1 MRTIFFG
8 TPEIAV
14 PALDALVKIAEV
26 VGVVCQPDRP
36 AGRGMKLREPA
47 VKLRAQELGL
57 SVFQPEKV
65 KDGRLSQWMRELE
78 ADVGLVIAY
87 GRILGSDV
95 LLAPRLGC
103 VNLHASL
110 LPKYRG
116 AAPIERAIMAGEK
129 ETGVCLMKMDEG
141 MDTGDILCCHRL
153 ELSDV
158 ETAGTLRARLGQLA
172 AEVTS
177 QELPRYLGGKL
188 TPSPQ
193 DEGSATHAPPL
204 TKADLQL
211 DFGKSRESIERT
223 VRGLAPQ
230 PGAATFHTKKD
241 GKQKRIKLL
250 AVARAHSPL
259 DASHALDAGEVFAE
273 EGVILV
279 GTNDGPL
286 QILSAQLEGKRVQ
299 SSRELLNGRA
309 LVSGD
314 RLGS

>member
-1 MRTIFFG
+1 MRAIFFG

-14 PALDALVKIAEV
+14 PALDALTQIAEV

-47 VKLRAQELGL
+47 VKVRAQELGL

-65 KDGRLSQWMRELE
+65 KDGQLVQWMHERD

-95 LLAPRLGC
+95 LAAPRLGC
-103 VNLHASL
+103 LNLHASL

-116 AAPIERAIMAGEK
+116 AAPIERAIMAGEQ

-141 MDTGDILCCHRL
+141 MDTGDILSCHKI
-153 ELSDV
+153 ELAKE
-158 ETAGTLRARLGQLA
+158 ETAGTLRLRIGKLA
-172 AEVTS
+172 AQVTK
-177 QELPRYLGGKL
+177 EDLPRYFAGEL
-188 TPSPQ
+188 TPSRQ
-193 DEGSATHAPPL
+193 DDAAATHAPPL
-204 TKADLQL
+204 TKADAQL
-211 DFGKSRESIERT
+211 NFAKSKDVVERT
-223 VRGLAPQ
+223 VRGLAPV
-230 PGAATFHTKKD
+230 PGAAALHTKLD

-250 AVARAHSPL
+250 SVAAPSSPL
-259 DASHALDAGEVFAE
+259 YASQSLLPGEVFAE

-279 GTNDGPL
+279 GTSDGPL
-286 QILSAQLEGKRVQ
+286 MVLSAQPEGRQAQ
-299 SSRELLNGRA
+299 STRELLNGRT

-314 RLGS
+314 RLGG